1 MNVKCNT
8 CEVELDESNWSESW
22 KKTNR
27 TQCKNCS
34 YAYNKNS
41 NPNRMFVNGKYIPQS
56 HPLYKAGSYTTFND
70 AAFSTFDKL
79 SKVLDGYVY
88 AITNPAWEGWV
99 KIGMAVDAED
109 RCNAYQTSS
118 PFRDYTIEASI
129 SVKDRRKSEA
139 EAHKKA
145 KKIARQTIGEW
156 FNLPIEEAKHIIEEL
171 Q

>member
-1 MNVKCNT
+1 
-8 CEVELDESNWSESW
+8 
-22 KKTNR
+22 
-27 TQCKNCS
+27 
-34 YAYNKNS
+34 
-41 NPNRMFVNGKYIPQS
+41 MFVNSKYIPQS
-56 HPLYKAGSYTTFND
+56 HPLYKAGNYTTFND

-88 AITNPAWEGWV
+88 VITNPAWEGWV
-99 KIGMAVDAED
+99 KIGMAIDAED

-118 PFRDYTIEASI
+118 PFRDYTIEAYI
-129 SVKDRRKSEA
+129 AVKDRRKSEA

-156 FNLPIEEAKHIIEEL
+156 FNIPIEEAKHIIEEL